1 VITMP
6 TQAMLEQLN
15 IRIPKKLARALEAL
29 AEVEHVAKID
39 MARQLLW
46 EGVARRK
53 QEVALK
59 LYEEGQVSKSRAA
72 EIAGLS
78 LWEFTDLVERRGT
91 RWDYSLEDAKQE
103 LQRVLSAE

>member
-1 VITMP
+1 MSIP
-6 TQAMLEQLN
+6 TQTAIEQLN
-15 IRIPKKLARALEAL
+15 IRIPKKLDRELEAL

-46 EGVARRK
+46 EGIARRR

-59 LYEEGQVSKSRAA
+59 LYEQGQVSKNRAA

-78 LWEFTDLVERRGT
+78 LWDFTELAERRGV
-91 RWDYSLEDAKQE
+91 RWDYSLEEAKQE
-103 LQRVLSAE
+103 LQRVLFGT

>member
-1 VITMP
+1 MP
-6 TQAMLEQLN
+6 AQAALEQLN
-15 IRIPKKLARALEAL
+15 IRIPKKLARELEAL

-46 EGVARRK
+46 EGVTRRK
-53 QEVALK
+53 QDVALK

-78 LWEFTDLVERRGT
+78 LWEFTELVERRGM
-91 RWDYSLEDAKQE
+91 RWGYSLEEAKQE
-103 LQRVLSAE
+103 LQRVLSEG

>member
-1 VITMP
+1 MP
-6 TQAMLEQLN
+6 TQTTREQLN
-15 IRIPKKLARALEAL
+15 IRIPKKLAQELEAL

-78 LWEFTDLVERRGT
+78 LWEFTELVERRGM
-91 RWDYSLEDAKQE
+91 RWGYSLEEAKHE
-103 LQRVLSAE
+103 LQHVLSKA

>member
-1 VITMP
+1 MP
-6 TQAMLEQLN
+6 TQASLEQLN
-15 IRIPKKLARALEAL
+15 IRIPKKLSRELAAL
-29 AEVEHVAKID
+29 AEAEHVAKID

-46 EGVARRK
+46 EGIARRK

-59 LYEEGQVSKSRAA
+59 LHTQGHITKSRAA

-78 LWEFTDLVERRGT
+78 LWEFTDLVHKQGT

-103 LQRVLSAE
+103 LQRILSET

>member
-1 VITMP
+1 MR
-6 TQAMLEQLN
+6 TQAALEQLN
-15 IRIPKKLARALEAL
+15 IRIPKKLARELEAL

-46 EGVARRK
+46 EGIARRK

-59 LYEEGQVSKSRAA
+59 FYEQGQVSKSRAA

-78 LWEFTDLVERRGT
+78 LWEFTELVEQRGV
-91 RWDYSLEDAKQE
+91 RWDYDLKEAKQE
-103 LQRVLSAE
+103 LQRLLSR

>member
-1 VITMP
+1 MP
-6 TQAMLEQLN
+6 TQAILEQLN
-15 IRIPKKLARALEAL
+15 IRIPKKLARELEAL

-46 EGVARRK
+46 EGIARRK

-59 LYEEGQVSKSRAA
+59 LYEQSQVSKSRAA

-78 LWEFTDLVERRGT
+78 LWEFTDLVAQRGT
-91 RWDYSLEDAKQE
+91 RWGYSLEEAKQE
-103 LQRVLSAE
+103 LQHVLSGAYE